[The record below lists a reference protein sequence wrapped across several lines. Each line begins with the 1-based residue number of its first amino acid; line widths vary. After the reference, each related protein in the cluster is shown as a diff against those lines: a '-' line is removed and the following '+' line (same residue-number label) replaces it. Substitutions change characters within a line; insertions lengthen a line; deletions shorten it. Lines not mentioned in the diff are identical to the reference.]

1 MTRQTKDKS
10 YDRKAAWLHHDRMKE
25 KDHRRINIQQ
35 ELDARTPAFLQ
46 YARLKEREQKIR
58 GVHSFQGNGQTTTVN
73 YY

>member
-10 YDRKAAWLHHDRMKE
+10 YDRIAAWLHHDRMKE

-35 ELDARTPAFLQ
+35 ELDARIAAFLQ
-46 YARLKEREQKIR
+46 YDRLKDREQKRR
-58 GVHSFQGNGQTTTVN
+58 GVEPFHERMGKLFN